1 MGPRSARG
9 VAWRQIR
16 LTTAVM
22 AALLVVIVT
31 VAVATYNISGG
42 AIALTG
48 VSALLRNPA
57 FRALYGDFTALDTAG
72 AYVLWKVGI
81 VVTLAVAIWAALGA
95 TRVTRGAEDTGTW
108 DLLVIERV
116 SRATVYRETVGVLA
130 LSGVAVGLVVFAAL
144 VANGQRP
151 LDSAL
156 YGAGLTGLAW
166 CAQATGLVAS
176 ELLAPRRSATQMALG
191 AIGVGYLARMVA
203 DASTNG
209 SWLTSL
215 TPFGWLERV
224 GAFQHHEAG
233 WLVPLLVTPVLVVA
247 VLAPMA
253 GRRDVGSAWW
263 RRTDRGTVRPALLAS
278 PWRFAWRELAST
290 LVVWLVVTGVVG
302 LVIGYLT
309 NALVTFGRTDRSF
322 ARLLA
327 RWHLGQ
333 LVSVRGYVG
342 EIGTFLALGLG
353 FFVVSVVATVGADAV
368 SGRLE
373 LPLGNGAGR
382 RAWLG
387 STSIVAGVGAVLV
400 AVVTA
405 VGIWVGVGSGGS
417 SLSLPTALAATTNA
431 LTEVP
436 LVLGVAA
443 LAVALV
449 PRLVQVTLSGLLALS
464 YLDAVLGPPLHW
476 PAAVVDVSIYH
487 YARLVPAV
495 APDWGTVAG
504 FVIVGTIALA
514 AAIGWFA
521 RRDLAG

>member
-9 VAWRQIR
+9 VTWCQIR
-16 LTTAVM
+16 LTTVVM

-42 AIALTG
+42 ALALTG

-57 FRALYGDFTALDTAG
+57 FRALYGDFTGLDTAG

-116 SRATVYRETVGVLA
+116 SRATVYRETIGVLA
-130 LSGVAVGLVVFAAL
+130 
-144 VANGQRP
+144 ANGQQP
-151 LDSAL
+151 LDSVL

-176 ELLAPRRSATQMALG
+176 ELLAPRRSASQMALG

-209 SWLTSL
+209 SWLASL

-224 GAFQHHEAG
+224 GAFQHREAV

-247 VLAPMA
+247 VLVSMA
-253 GRRDVGSAWW
+253 GHRDVGSAWW
-263 RRTDRGTVRPALLAS
+263 RRSDRGTLRPALLTS
-278 PWRFAWRELAST
+278 TWRFAWRELAST

-322 ARLLA
+322 AQLLA
-327 RWHLGQ
+327 RWHLGE

-342 EIGTFLALGLG
+342 EISTFLALGLG
-353 FFVVSVVATVGADAV
+353 FFVVSVVATVGADVV

-387 STSIVAGVGAVLV
+387 STSVVAGVGAVLV
-400 AVVTA
+400 VVVTA

-431 LTEVP
+431 LTGVP

-476 PAAVVDVSIYH
+476 PAAVVDASIYH
-487 YARLVPAV
+487 YSRLVPAV

-504 FVIVGTIALA
+504 FVVVGAVALA